1 MSAQTRTKTKDRT
14 TTRPHDIVATR
25 PTQPRSP
32 GVAPVGRVRARA
44 YAIYQGRV
52 STGAPGDATS
62 DWIQAE
68 RELEAASAKDLERGE
83 ALMRDDD

>member
-1 MSAQTRTKTKDRT
+1 
-14 TTRPHDIVATR
+14 
-25 PTQPRSP
+25 
-32 GVAPVGRVRARA
+32 VGRVRARA

-68 RELEAASAKDLERGE
+68 RELEAASAKDRERGE